1 MIAPRTTTA
10 ERPHLIT
17 FENPGK
23 PVPSGTTFVQ
33 SWVDQPPFD
42 FAEIAPATARR
53 LEQLSAGT
61 ISGTATHILTTGF
74 RPGVSL
80 KSRVRFDGRI
90 FNVIG
95 FFDPEERHIDL
106 VLVCAEVLT

>member
-10 ERPHLIT
+10 ERPHMIT

-23 PVPSGTTFVQ
+23 PVPSGTTFVT
-33 SWVDQPPFD
+33 SYVDLPPYD

-61 ISGTATHILTTGF
+61 VSGTATHILTTGY
-74 RPGVSL
+74 RTGLSL
-80 KSRVRFDGRI
+80 KSRVRFENRI

-95 FFDPEERHIDL
+95 IFDPNERHIDL
-106 VLVCAEVLT
+106 VLVCAEVLK

>member
-1 MIAPRTTTA
+1 MIAPRTTTSD
-10 ERPHLIT
+10 RPHKIT
-17 FENPGK
+17 FENPGT

-33 SWVDQPPFD
+33 SWDDQPPYD

-61 ISGTATHILTTGF
+61 VSATATHVVTTGF
-74 RPGVSL
+74 RTGLTL
-80 KSRVRFDGRI
+80 KSRVRFEGRI
-90 FNVIG
+90 LNVIG
-95 FFDPEERHIDL
+95 LFDPGERHIDL